1 MPLCSIRL
9 SPCGDLLEQLV
20 RTILKSALVVPLAA
34 VTMAASPQ
42 PGTTLQGYW
51 RNPKGTVEVQIDA
64 CGISICGTVV
74 SASPSA
80 VADARD
86 SGYPSLVGMQLL
98 YGYHAAGPDEWRG
111 TIFVPDIGRSFASHI
126 ELVDAD
132 HIRVS
137 GCLIGKFLCKSQ
149 LWRRA

>member
-1 MPLCSIRL
+1 MPPCSIRR
-9 SPCGDLLEQLV
+9 SQCGDPLEILV
-20 RTILKSALVVPLAA
+20 TTILNASLIVLSAAL
-34 VTMAASPQ
+34 TMAASPQ

-64 CGISICGTVV
+64 CESGMCGTVV
-74 SASPSA
+74 AASPSA

-111 TIFVPDIGRSFASHI
+111 TIFVPDIGRSFSSHI
-126 ELVDAD
+126 ELVDPD
-132 HIRVS
+132 HVRVS
-137 GCLIGKFLCKSQ
+137 GCLVGKFLCKSQ

>member
-1 MPLCSIRL
+1 VKASLIF
-9 SPCGDLLEQLV
+9 LV
-20 RTILKSALVVPLAA
+20 GLAS
-34 VTMAASPQ
+34 VAASPQ
-42 PGTTLQGYW
+42 PASVLQGFW
-51 RNPKGTVEVQIDA
+51 RNPNGTVEVHIDA
-64 CGISICGTVV
+64 CETGMCGTVV

-86 SGYPSLVGMQLL
+86 SGYPTLVGMQLL
-98 YGYHAAGPDEWRG
+98 YGYHAAGPAEWRG

-126 ELVDAD
+126 DVVDSD
-132 HIRVS
+132 HVRVS